1 MSRSWIM
8 RTAVLILVAVCLSAL
23 ASAQQQK
30 PPEQNP
36 TEYNPPDYSPDGKRD
51 PFLAPRQAKD
61 DEPQIVAPPPLDK
74 RPPGLSGLL
83 VSEVTVAGMAGTH
96 QDKVVILKGV
106 DKVSYLAR
114 KGSKLFDGYL
124 QVINDNEVV
133 FQREVV
139 DTKGN
144 KRISKV
150 VKRLFTEDK

>member
-8 RTAVLILVAVCLSAL
+8 LAAILVLGAVCLPVL
-23 ASAQQQK
+23 AEAQEK
-30 PPEQNP
+30 AP
-36 TEYNPPDYSPDGKRD
+36 TEYNPPTYTSQGKRD
-51 PFLAPRQAKD
+51 PFLAPRQAKE
-61 DEPQIVAPPPLDK
+61 DEPQVLPPPPLNQ

-83 VSEVTVAGMAGTH
+83 ISEVTVSGMAGTH
-96 QDKVVILKGV
+96 QDKVIILKGA

-114 KGSKLFDGYL
+114 KGSKLFDGYI
-124 QVINDNEVV
+124 QVINDNEAV

-144 KRISKV
+144 KKISKV

>member
-8 RTAVLILVAVCLSAL
+8 LAATLVFGAVCLSVL
-23 ASAQQQK
+23 AEAQEK
-30 PPEQNP
+30 AP
-36 TEYNPPDYSPDGKRD
+36 TDYNPPAYTSQGKRD
-51 PFLAPRQAKD
+51 PFLAPRPSKE
-61 DEPQIVAPPPLDK
+61 DEPQVLPPPPLNQ

-83 VSEVTVAGMAGTH
+83 ISEVTVSGMAGTH
-96 QDKVVILKGV
+96 QDKVIILKGA

-114 KGSKLFDGYL
+114 KGSKLFDGYI
-124 QVINDNEVV
+124 QVINDNEAV